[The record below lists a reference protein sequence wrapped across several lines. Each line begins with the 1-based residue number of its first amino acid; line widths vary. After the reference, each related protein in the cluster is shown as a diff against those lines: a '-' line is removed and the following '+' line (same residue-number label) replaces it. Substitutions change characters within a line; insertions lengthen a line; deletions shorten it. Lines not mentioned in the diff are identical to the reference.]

1 MIQELFGGNI
11 SNQTAG
17 GGLIVAEKEPSSHHT
32 GVLQPSHASSPLPS
46 SSSSTTTTTVNPK
59 PSSEILNPLRCPRC
73 DSPNTKFC
81 YYNNYNLTQP
91 RHFCKTCRRYW
102 TKGGALRN
110 VPIGGGCRKNNK
122 TNISHAI
129 SSSLEKPCT
138 AKLIRSHLLSADNI
152 GKASSGYLGGFD
164 HGGLSPNTLLWTSPQ
179 TSHLLA
185 LLRSNQTQNPN
196 PNFNYSIINPVKEE
210 GFLNGSGGLRLD
222 PYDNNQLS
230 SFWRNDERSRA
241 ELQQQSGGL
250 VMQNLSNQVE
260 VCNQRVSFKS
270 ADNYYSDNYVPALLM
285 GNGHAPSPNHCSDIL
300 DSTPVV
306 GGGQLVN
313 CWNNNTSLSRPDLPT
328 TNGAY
333 H

>member
-1 MIQELFGGNI
+1 MIQELFDGNL
-11 SNQTAG
+11 NNHTAG
-17 GGLIVAEKEPSSHHT
+17 RGLIVAENEPTTHPS
-32 GVLQPSHASSPLPS
+32 GVLQPSHASIPLQS
-46 SSSSTTTTTVNPK
+46 SSSSTTTTANPK
-59 PSSEILNPLRCPRC
+59 PSSENLNPLRCPRC
-73 DSPNTKFC
+73 DSSNTKFC

-122 TNISHAI
+122 TNIGHAL

-138 AKLIRSHLLSADNI
+138 AKLITSHLLSSENI
-152 GKASSGYLGGFD
+152 GKSSSGYIGGFD
-164 HGGLSPNTLLWTSPQ
+164 HSGLSKNSLLWTSPK

-185 LLRSNQTQNPN
+185 LLSSNQTQNPN
-196 PNFNYSIINPVKEE
+196 PNFNYSTINSVKEE
-210 GFLNGSGGLRLD
+210 GFFNGSGGLRLD

-230 SFWRNDERSRA
+230 SFWRNDERYRA

-250 VMQNLSNQVE
+250 AMQNLSNQDQ
-260 VCNQRVSFKS
+260 VCNQRFSFKS
-270 ADNYYSDNYVPALLM
+270 ADNYYSDNYAPALLM
-285 GNGHAPSPNHCSDIL
+285 GNRHAPSPNCSDIL

-306 GGGQLVN
+306 GGGQLFG
-313 CWNNNTSLSRPDLPT
+313 CWNNTSLSRPDLPT
-328 TNGAY
+328 ANGAY

>member
-1 MIQELFGGNI
+1 MIQELFGGNF
-11 SNQTAG
+11 SNPTAAG
-17 GGLIVAEKEPSSHHT
+17 GLGVAEKEPSSHPT
-32 GVLQPSHASSPLPS
+32 GVLQPSHLSSPLPS
-46 SSSSTTTTTVNPK
+46 SSSSITTTANPK
-59 PSSEILNPLRCPRC
+59 PSSETLNPLRCPRC
-73 DSPNTKFC
+73 DSSNTKFC

-138 AKLIRSHLLSADNI
+138 AKLIRSHLLSSENI
-152 GKASSGYLGGFD
+152 GNASSGYLGGFD
-164 HGGLSPNTLLWTSPQ
+164 HGGLSTNSLQWTSPQ

-185 LLRSNQTQNPN
+185 LLRSNQAQNPN
-196 PNFNYSIINPVKEE
+196 PKFNYSILNSVKEE
-210 GFLNGSGGLRLD
+210 GFLNGSGGLRMD

-230 SFWRNDERSRA
+230 SYWRNNERSRA
-241 ELQQQSGGL
+241 ELQQQSGAL
-250 VMQNLSNQVE
+250 LQNLNNQDQL
-260 VCNQRVSFKS
+260 CNIQRVSFKS
-270 ADNYYSDNYVPALLM
+270 AENYYSDNYAPALLM
-285 GNGHAPSPNHCSDIL
+285 GNGHAPSPNCSDIL

-306 GGGQLVN
+306 GGGQLVG
-313 CWNNNTSLSRPDLPT
+313 CWNNTSLSRPDLPT

>member
-1 MIQELFGGNI
+1 MIQELFAA
-11 SNQTAG
+11 AG
-17 GGLIVAEKEPSSHHT
+17 GLGVAEKEPSPHPT

-46 SSSSTTTTTVNPK
+46 STSSTTTTTTNPK
-59 PSSEILNPLRCPRC
+59 PSSETLNPLRCPRC
-73 DSPNTKFC
+73 DSSNTKFC

-138 AKLIRSHLLSADNI
+138 AKLIRSHLLSSENI

-164 HGGLSPNTLLWTSPQ
+164 HQGGLSTNSLQWTSPQ
-179 TSHLLA
+179 TSQLLA

-196 PNFNYSIINPVKEE
+196 PNFNYSIINSVKEE

-230 SFWRNDERSRA
+230 SFWRNNDRSRA
-241 ELQQQSGGL
+241 EFQQQGSGL
-250 VMQNLSNQVE
+250 VLQNLSNQDQ
-260 VCNQRVSFKS
+260 VCNINQRVSFKS
-270 ADNYYSDNYVPALLM
+270 AENYYSDNYAPALLM
-285 GNGHAPSPNHCSDIL
+285 GNGHAPSPNCSDIL

-306 GGGQLVN
+306 GGGQLVG
-313 CWNNNTSLSRPDLPT
+313 CWNNTSLSRPDLPT